1 MELNADFTARAV
13 VHSEKIEWLAS
24 PMKGVSRRM
33 LDRIGDE
40 VARATTIVRYD
51 PGSHFSAHTHAGG
64 EEFIVLEGVFQDEH
78 GDFPAGSYVRNPPTS
93 SHTPRSDDGC
103 VIFVKLWQFDMA
115 DRTHVNI
122 DMGKGVF
129 TPAEGRSGVEVMQLF
144 QDSRETVEL
153 ERWAAGAS
161 ITFETD
167 GGAELLV
174 LDGSF
179 EESGETFSKSSVS
192 KLYAWAA
199 DRSGKAGPRRCL
211 FGHADEMKPVQIPVQ
226 ILRSDAAIATQEIL
240 QLAVATVDR
249 LDVKGIPDPL
259 SGRKLERLVANAHGG
274 SAGPITAFAVGDEN
288 DIGVHRRFEDS
299 FQRVRVDRR
308 KNFADRRAAAVGSDQ
323 NRNLLM

>member
-1 MELNADFTARAV
+1 MN
-13 VHSEKIEWLAS
+13 
-24 PMKGVSRRM
+24 RRH
-33 LDRIGDE
+33 L
-40 VARATTIVRYD
+40 
-51 PGSHFSAHTHAGG
+51 
-64 EEFIVLEGVFQDEH
+64 
-78 GDFPAGSYVRNPPTS
+78 
-93 SHTPRSDDGC
+93 
-103 VIFVKLWQFDMA
+103 KL
-115 DRTHVNI
+115 
-122 DMGKGVF
+122 
-129 TPAEGRSGVEVMQLF
+129 
-144 QDSRETVEL
+144 
-153 ERWAAGAS
+153 
-161 ITFETD
+161 
-167 GGAELLV
+167 
-174 LDGSF
+174 
-179 EESGETFSKSSVS
+179 SSVS

-226 ILRSDAAIATQEIL
+226 ILRGDAAIATQEIL

-323 NRNLLM
+323 NRNLLMRQSALAGFAPAPPGLAVQCARSLVALKHISLVNLNDPLEFLRGLPHGRQEPVPPSEGRIDAKPAPAGRFPDRLALSQRRAERQPPFLVMKPRQRRSGRGIERAPAALALVAAKTPCPAA

>member
-1 MELNADFTARAV
+1 M
-13 VHSEKIEWLAS
+13 S
-24 PMKGVSRRM
+24 
-33 LDRIGDE
+33 
-40 VARATTIVRYD
+40 
-51 PGSHFSAHTHAGG
+51 
-64 EEFIVLEGVFQDEH
+64 FQ
-78 GDFPAGSYVRNPPTS
+78 
-93 SHTPRSDDGC
+93 
-103 VIFVKLWQFDMA
+103 KQ
-115 DRTHVNI
+115 
-122 DMGKGVF
+122 
-129 TPAEGRSGVEVMQLF
+129 
-144 QDSRETVEL
+144 
-153 ERWAAGAS
+153 
-161 ITFETD
+161 
-167 GGAELLV
+167 
-174 LDGSF
+174 
-179 EESGETFSKSSVS
+179 SSVS